1 MRRQNSGSFAFF
13 YGNAAFYAGA
23 DFLHLRQQPVKIT
36 RRNLKLFGCKS
47 NGGFAYLRQLINGTL
62 HFSGTVG
69 AAKVFKHINLRFKI
83 KGPFAFTRHNFNAA
97 FYRSAD
103 FLYYRQN
110 SFVVN
115 SRKAQLFGNVADIGI
130 FNPGQFLYAVLHFS
144 SAMGTAQIF

>member
-1 MRRQNSGSFAFF
+1 MRRQNSSSFAFF

-36 RRNLKLFGCKS
+36 SRNLKLFGCKS
-47 NGGFAYLRQLINGTL
+47 NSGFAYLRQLINGTF
-62 HFSGTVG
+62 HFSGAVG
-69 AAKVFKHINLRFKI
+69 AAKVFKHINLCFKI
-83 KGPFAFTRHNFNAA
+83 KGSVAFTRHNFNAP

-103 FLYYRQN
+103 LLYCRQN

-130 FNPGQFLYAVLHFS
+130 LNSGQFLNTMLHFS
-144 SAMGTAQIF
+144 RAMGAAQIF